1 MTTATSEA
9 RLGGDSQ
16 GNEGF
21 LTAYGR
27 LTTTPGG
34 STLAEYPAAGTGP
47 STRVSGPA
55 EPRRVEGTNVQL
67 LIGGQ
72 WTAAQSGREED
83 VTSPFDGAVAG
94 AVPVAGAADVDAALS
109 AAVAGAAVW
118 RRTPG
123 HERMRILL
131 EAARLADER
140 VEAVARTI
148 SAESGKTIT
157 EARGEAGRSG
167 DMIRLAAFEGTQLY
181 GDSLPLD
188 ANRGTGFDK
197 IGFTVRQPVG
207 VVVAVTPFNYPA
219 LLVMHKLA
227 PALAAGNAVVLKPAR
242 ATPLTAL
249 ALAAC
254 FVDAGLPDGVLS
266 VLTGSGGELGD
277 ALVSDPRVDKVSFTG
292 STGVGQRITRLAGV
306 KRLSL
311 ELGASCPVVVLP
323 DADVEA
329 AAAAVSIGGYVN
341 AGQVC
346 ISVQRVIT
354 HPAIATDFLDALV
367 ERVGSLTTGD
377 PASEGTG
384 VGTLISTAEAER
396 VERSIREAVDGGAR
410 LLTGGERDGA
420 VVSPAVVADVDPSS
434 PFSQDELFGPAVAVS
449 VADDWQ
455 SAIAQANGTAYG
467 LGAGVFTSDVAGAVR
482 AIREID
488 AGVIHINWTPLWRA
502 DLMPYGGLKGSGIG
516 KEGPR
521 SAVAEMTDVK
531 TVILH
536 GRPW

>member
-1 MTTATSEA
+1 ME
-9 RLGGDSQ
+9 Q
-16 GNEGF
+16 
-21 LTAYGR
+21 
-27 LTTTPGG
+27 
-34 STLAEYPAAGTGP
+34 
-47 STRVSGPA
+47 
-55 EPRRVEGTNVQL
+55 
-67 LIGGQ
+67 LIGGR
-72 WTAAQSGREED
+72 WAASQSGREEE
-83 VTSPFDGAVAG
+83 VTSPFDGAVVGSVPIAG
-94 AVPVAGAADVDAALS
+94 QADVDAALT
-109 AAVAGAAVW
+109 AAVRGAQVW
-118 RRTPG
+118 RNTPG

-131 EAARLADER
+131 AAATLADER
-140 VEAVARTI
+140 AEAIAQTI
-148 SAESGKTIT
+148 SAEAGKSIT
-157 EARGEAGRSG
+157 EARGEASRSG
-167 DMIRLAAFEGTQLY
+167 EMIRLAAFEGTQLY

-207 VVVAVTPFNYPA
+207 VVVAITPFNYPA

-227 PALAAGNAVVLKPAR
+227 PALAAGNSVVLKPAR

-249 ALAAC
+249 AMAAC
-254 FVDAGLPDGVLS
+254 FVDAGLPEGVLS

-277 ALVSDPRVDKVSFTG
+277 ALVGDPRVNKISFTG
-292 STGVGQRITRLAGV
+292 STGVGTRITQLAGV
-306 KRLSL
+306 KKLSL

-354 HPAIATDFLDALV
+354 HPSIATDFLDALV
-367 ERVGSLTTGD
+367 VAVEKIQTGD
-377 PASEGTG
+377 PKSPETG
-384 VGTLISTAEAER
+384 MGTLISVEEAQR
-396 VERSIREAVDGGAR
+396 VERSIQAAVGAGAR
-410 LLTGGERDGA
+410 LVTGGQRDGA
-420 VVSPAVVADVDPSS
+420 LVSPAVVAGVDPAS
-434 PFSQDELFGPAVAVS
+434 PLSQDELFGPAVAIS

-521 SAVAEMTDVK
+521 SAVAEMTDEK

>member
-1 MTTATSEA
+1 ME
-9 RLGGDSQ
+9 Q
-16 GNEGF
+16 
-21 LTAYGR
+21 
-27 LTTTPGG
+27 
-34 STLAEYPAAGTGP
+34 
-47 STRVSGPA
+47 
-55 EPRRVEGTNVQL
+55 
-67 LIGGQ
+67 LIGGR
-72 WTAAQSGREED
+72 WAASQSGREEE
-83 VTSPFDGAVAG
+83 VTSPFDGAVVGSVPIAG
-94 AVPVAGAADVDAALS
+94 QADVDAALT
-109 AAVAGAAVW
+109 AAVRGAQVW
-118 RRTPG
+118 RNTPG

-131 EAARLADER
+131 AAATLADER
-140 VEAVARTI
+140 AEAIAQTI
-148 SAESGKTIT
+148 SAEAGKSIT
-157 EARGEAGRSG
+157 EARGEASRSG
-167 DMIRLAAFEGTQLY
+167 EMIRLAAFEGTQLY

-207 VVVAVTPFNYPA
+207 VVVAITPFNYPA

-227 PALAAGNAVVLKPAR
+227 PALAAGNSVVLKPAR

-249 ALAAC
+249 AMAAC
-254 FVDAGLPDGVLS
+254 FVDAGLPEGVLS

-277 ALVSDPRVDKVSFTG
+277 ALVGDPRANKISFTG
-292 STGVGQRITRLAGV
+292 STGVGNRITQLAGV
-306 KRLSL
+306 KKLSL

-354 HPAIATDFLDALV
+354 HPSIATDFLDALV
-367 ERVGSLTTGD
+367 VAVEKIQTGD
-377 PASEGTG
+377 PKSAETG
-384 VGTLISTAEAER
+384 MGTLISVGEAQR
-396 VERSIREAVDGGAR
+396 VERSIQAAVGAGAR
-410 LLTGGERDGA
+410 LVTGGQRDGA
-420 VVSPAVVADVDPSS
+420 LVSPAVVAGVDPAS
-434 PFSQDELFGPAVAVS
+434 PLSQDELFGPAVAIS

-521 SAVAEMTDVK
+521 SAVAEMTDEK